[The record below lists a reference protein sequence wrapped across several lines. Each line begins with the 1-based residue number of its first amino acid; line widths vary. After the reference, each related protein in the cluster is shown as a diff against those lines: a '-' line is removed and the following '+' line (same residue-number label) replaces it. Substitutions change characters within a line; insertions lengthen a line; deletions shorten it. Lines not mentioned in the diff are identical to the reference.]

1 MEYRNLG
8 TSGLRVS
15 EIAYGSWLTFGNQV
29 ELESARSII
38 RKAIELG
45 VNYIDTADVYNAGEA
60 EQLLGE
66 ILPEFNRRHLV
77 IATKAFWPMSGHPI
91 DRGLS
96 RKHII
101 DSLNGSLQ
109 RLKLD
114 YVDIFYC
121 HRFDPEVPLE
131 ETLEAVED
139 MIRQG
144 KTLYW
149 GTSEWS
155 ADQIAE
161 AWGICKQKGWHL
173 PVVNQPLYNML
184 NRYIEKDV
192 LPVTRNLGMGTAN
205 FSPLAQGLLT
215 GKYSGGKIPAGSRGG
230 NDKLNMFM
238 KDQLSDG
245 ELLSRIDSLKEIAKN
260 YGLNISQL
268 ALAWILQQKGISSV
282 ITGASSIEQVE
293 DNVKASGVQL
303 KDDDLKKIDQLFPA

>member
-45 VNYIDTADVYNAGEA
+45 INYIDTADVYNAGEA

-77 IATKAFWPMSGHPI
+77 IATKAFWPMSEHPV

-131 ETLEAVED
+131 ESLEAVED

-215 GKYSGGKIPAGSRGG
+215 GKYSGGKIPAGSRGE

-245 ELLSRIDSLKEIAKN
+245 DLLSRIDSLKQIAES
-260 YGLNISQL
+260 YRLNIGQL

-293 DNVKASGVQL
+293 SNVKAAGVQL
-303 KDDDLKKIDQLFPA
+303 KEDDLKKINQLFPA